1 MSTDSDRLHNLLCKT
16 TNGPWRVV
24 GEYADGEPLPD
35 TSRMLRGAGG
45 EHLGIMHAPDAELAA
60 LAPELADT
68 LLWLRDGVEDLYE
81 ITTQVAGTY
90 REIGVDEIAEQLE
103 PLAQDLARLLERG
116 TE

>member
-24 GEYADGEPLPD
+24 GEYADGEPRRD
-35 TSRMLRGAGG
+35 TSRQIFAGDKY
-45 EHLGIMHAPDAELAA
+45 LGIMHAPDAELAA
-60 LAPELADT
+60 LAPQLADT

-90 REIGVDEIAEQLE
+90 REIGADEIAEQLE